1 MHSTI
6 SKLLGGVR
14 LGEPVTDAGLTL
26 IPVFAD
32 FPGAPQFLTL
42 SEAIGRE
49 SLVITEVDAGGSV
62 PELRAANRGDVG
74 VLILDGEEVLGAKQ
88 NRVLNTSVY
97 LAPGSEILIPV
108 SCTEQGRW
116 NYISDRFSDSGYLS
130 SRSVRCAANES
141 VTENL
146 RQSESFRS
154 DQGRVWDEVEML
166 HARHAVSAKTHA
178 MRDVYE
184 ADKARTGRRREIGA
198 AVPGQCGVFG
208 LWGGRVIGF
217 DAVGD
222 PTVYA
227 QLHERLVRSYTLD
240 AWVESAEAG
249 ENDLFTAKEFLVS
262 LAESE
267 LSTHESPG
275 DGVSTRF
282 TGTAFTGSVLTVD
295 DAILHAVCF
304 ASAD

>member
-1 MHSTI
+1 M
-6 SKLLGGVR
+6 LGGVR

-32 FPGAPQFLTL
+32 FAGAPRFLTL
-42 SEAIGRE
+42 SEAISRE
-49 SLVITEVDAGGSV
+49 SLIITEVDAGGSV
-62 PELRAANRGDVG
+62 PELRAANCGGVG
-74 VLILDGEEVLGAKQ
+74 ILILDGEEVLGAKQ

-97 LAPGSEILIPV
+97 LAPGTEILIPV

-116 NYISDRFSDSGYLS
+116 NYVSDRFADSGYVS
-130 SRSVRCAANES
+130 SRSVRFAANES
-141 VTENL
+141 VTANL
-146 RQSESFRS
+146 RKSESFRS
-154 DQGRVWDEVEML
+154 DQGRVWNEVEML
-166 HARHAVSAKTHA
+166 HARHTVAAKTHA

-184 ADKARTGRRREIGA
+184 ADKARTGRRREIAA
-198 AVPGQCGVFG
+198 AVPGQCGVLG

-217 DAVGD
+217 DAVAD
-222 PTVYA
+222 PAAYA

-240 AWVESAEAG
+240 AWIEAAEAG
-249 ENDLFTAKEFLVS
+249 ENDLLTAKEFLVS
-262 LAESE
+262 LADSK

-275 DGVSTRF
+275 DGISTRF

-304 ASAD
+304 ASAG